1 MSVSYLSNKQRKCD
15 FERPS
20 LYRTQALQI
29 IKIKYYR
36 QAVKVN
42 CKKYGYYGVFISHT
56 TLKKISKNKLSTL
69 FETTENPAKNSII
82 QEFYLLDREVKCTL
96 SFGGY
101 WFYKGYRNCFCDV
114 HIIKSP

>member
-1 MSVSYLSNKQRKCD
+1 MSHLSNKQRKCD

-42 CKKYGYYGVFISHT
+42 CKKYGYYGVLSPIHH
-56 TLKKISKNKLSTL
+56 LKTSKNKLSTL
-69 FETTENPAKNSII
+69 FETTENTAKNSII
-82 QEFYLLDREVKCTL
+82 QGFSLLDRGANYTL

-101 WFYKGYRNCFCDV
+101 GFL
-114 HIIKSP
+114 

>member
-29 IKIKYYR
+29 IKIKYYI

-56 TLKKISKNKLSTL
+56 TRKKYPKTNCQLYLKQPKIQLKTALYRG
-69 FETTENPAKNSII
+69 FI
-82 QEFYLLDREVKCTL
+82 
-96 SFGGY
+96 Y
-101 WFYKGYRNCFCDV
+101 WIER
-114 HIIKSP
+114 